1 MDDIRPVGRTKLEA
15 REQTRA
21 SLLETLASLSAGT
34 PTARTPEELAD
45 LIRANYQTNEG
56 DAAWGFA
63 AALDA
68 LDKAVLWEPALTD
81 ADPNPDRFRDAARHI
96 AAKALAAARPDAN
109 WPASLREVLGGL
121 AALGAHDEVAP
132 LAGLLRR
139 TPIPAATTDVL
150 RPPRRDRP
158 RPAAPTP
165 AARPTPTVL
174 LRFQLDGVAAS
185 WPISLTPGRTY
196 DLQAQ
201 VSVDAWPNVADHL
214 MIELDTDVP
223 SSVIGLPT
231 IKVPA
236 GADSGRGY
244 LVPKREIGRTN
255 PVTFTPRATFVGADG
270 LAIPANIVGHRSLRV
285 STFDPIA
292 VGVGR
297 PMVAQRIVELLG
309 ELDSR
314 ITNLPDQDR
323 RDLINL
329 LEATDRFA
337 AFANERPDLL
347 GLDERGFQAKLKQA
361 LVMDRAIGTR
371 IQEAP
376 KLGSGTT
383 DLLLGRIVDELK
395 ISHSSIDIDDADRFV
410 RQPTQ
415 YASAGDC
422 PISML
427 TVLDD
432 SPKTDPPGIASNYM
446 RWAFPQI
453 HGTTNPHTASM
464 VVVVIIPIGF
474 PVPSYWSTLAP
485 GPVEHG
491 P

>member
-1 MDDIRPVGRTKLEA
+1 MDDIRTVGRTKLEA

-21 SLLETLASLSAGT
+21 SLLVALASVRDGT
-34 PTARTPEELAD
+34 PTVQTPGEMAE
-45 LIRANYQTNEG
+45 LIRMNYETKEG
-56 DAAWGFA
+56 ETTWGFA
-63 AALDA
+63 AALDS
-68 LDKAVLWEPALTD
+68 LDKAVRWEPAISD
-81 ADPNPDRFRDAARHI
+81 ADANPDRFRDAARHI
-96 AAKALAAARPDAN
+96 ATKALAQARPEAN
-109 WPASLREVLGGL
+109 WPPRLREVLGGL
-121 AALGAHDEVAP
+121 ASLSAPEEVAP
-132 LAGLLRR
+132 LAGLLRQ
-139 TPIPAATTDVL
+139 TPIPAETTDVL
-150 RPPRRDRP
+150 KPPDRP

-165 AARPTPTVL
+165 AVRPTPTVL

-196 DLQAQ
+196 DLEAL
-201 VSVDAWPNVADHL
+201 VSVDAWPVGADYL
-214 MIELDTDVP
+214 VVELDTDVP

-231 IKVPA
+231 IKVSA
-236 GADSGRGY
+236 GADSGHGY

-255 PVTFTPRATFVGADG
+255 PVTFIPRATFTGADE
-270 LAIPANIVGHRSLRV
+270 LATSANIVGHRSLRV

-309 ELDSR
+309 ELDGR
-314 ITNLPDQDR
+314 ITSLPEQDR

-337 AFANERPDLL
+337 AFANERSDLVGL
-347 GLDERGFQAKLKQA
+347 GERGFQAKLKQA
-361 LVMDRAIGTR
+361 LAMDRAIGTR

-395 ISHSSIDIDDADRFV
+395 ISHSSIDIDDADKFV

-453 HGTTNPHTASM
+453 SGATNPHTPSM

-474 PVPSYWSTLAP
+474 PVPSYWGTVTP
-485 GPVEHG
+485 GVVEHG
-491 P
+491 S